1 MDKKDKDF
9 MNYLK
14 EMIRFLS
21 SDSYTQ
27 QQMYSKEIL
36 WNIADDVANEWDY
49 EYFKVPIQ
57 NLIDSGAITIDI
69 AQKFKTICD
78 KFGDVSLNGNQYDP
92 SIWTLEGFSNHP
104 FWQRQREL
112 AKQLSNEFEKTALN
126 E

>member
-1 MDKKDKDF
+1 
-9 MNYLK
+9 
-14 EMIRFLS
+14 MIKFLS

-27 QQMYSKEIL
+27 QQMYPKEIL

-57 NLIDSGAITIDI
+57 NLIDSGDITIDI
-69 AQKFKTICD
+69 AQKFKIICD
-78 KFGDVSLNGNQYDP
+78 KFGDVSLNGNQYDK

-112 AKQLSNEFEKTALN
+112 AKQLSNELEKNGL
-126 E
+126 